1 MSKAKVFL
9 DSWLR
14 HRLVTNDIIE
24 MVTDKDLDFKPWEGA
39 MSLKELTLHIVQSG
53 DIFVRATQLGAVEKP
68 SEVQEIT
75 TAEELKQ
82 VVRNLTANSQSNL
95 ESLTDE
101 QLDNLIDVTNLFGT
115 HLPGHVLLNMMR
127 DHEIHHKG
135 QLFIYARMIGLENLP
150 LFVKHQL

>member
-1 MSKAKVFL
+1 MSKTKAFL

-14 HRLVTNDIIE
+14 HRLVATDIIE
-24 MVTDKDLDFKPWEGA
+24 MVNDKDLDFKPWEGA
-39 MSLKELTLHIVQSG
+39 MSLKELTLHIVQSA
-53 DIFVRATQLGAVEKP
+53 DMFVRATQLGTLDKP
-68 SEVQEIT
+68 AGVQEIT

-82 VVRNLTANSQSNL
+82 VVRDLTANTQSNL

-101 QLDNLIDVTNLFGT
+101 HFDNLVDLTDLFGS
-115 HLPGHVLLNMMR
+115 HLPGHVLLHMMR